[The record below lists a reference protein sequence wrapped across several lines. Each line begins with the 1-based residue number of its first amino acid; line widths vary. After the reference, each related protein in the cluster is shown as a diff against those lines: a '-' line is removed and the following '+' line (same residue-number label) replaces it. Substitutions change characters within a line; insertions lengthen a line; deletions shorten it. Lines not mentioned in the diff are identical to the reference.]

1 MTTTATADIVK
12 LEAAEET
19 LEQAVR
25 LLECVVDEDLPVTH
39 TQKTRRLKDDLE
51 LVVGQL
57 NDALDCLQLGLGRPY
72 VWLLY
77 R

>member
-1 MTTTATADIVK
+1 MTTTATDTAK

-39 TQKTRRLKDDLE
+39 TQKTRRLKDNLE

-57 NDALDCLQLGLGRPY
+57 NEALDCLQIGLGRPY
-72 VWLLY
+72 IWLLA